1 MRDPV
6 VVTGAGCLSS
16 LGIGAETFVD
26 ELLAGHSGIAPVTRF
41 STEGCRSHT
50 AALVRGFE
58 PARYIEPMK
67 LRRVD
72 EVGRLAL
79 VACRLAAEDASL
91 PTRTDEVGVVLGSA
105 TAGLHS
111 TVTFLHSLVTTG
123 PAGVPALNFSNMI
136 GNAAASLCA
145 LEFGWRGPNLT
156 FAQKQA
162 SSLAAI
168 AFAVG
173 VLEQGRVSAF
183 LCGGIDDIEEK
194 FYRVHD
200 RFRVLSP
207 TDGEPEASRPFQ
219 AGRNGFVLGTG
230 GHVVVI
236 ETPSS
241 AARRGVVPYGEIL
254 GVGAASSDCPLNAWP
269 TEPTG
274 LVLAMR
280 SALSE
285 AGVAPAEVTVVFAT
299 ANSTRVLDH
308 VEALALEQV
317 FGPYGV
323 PVVSVKGALGEF
335 GAVGAASLTAAL
347 LCLRRGILPPTL
359 GCDPRDPACR
369 VDLTTSARPSTGRIA
384 LINATADG
392 GAHYC
397 VIARAVAPG
406 TVEHRA

>member
-1 MRDPV
+1 MR
-6 VVTGAGCLSS
+6 
-16 LGIGAETFVD
+16 
-26 ELLAGHSGIAPVTRF
+26 
-41 STEGCRSHT
+41 
-50 AALVRGFE
+50 
-58 PARYIEPMK
+58 
-67 LRRVD
+67 LRRID

-79 VACRLAAEDASL
+79 VACRLAAEDARL

-111 TVTFLHSLVTTG
+111 TVTHLHSLATTG
-123 PAGVPALNFSNMI
+123 PAGVPAFGFSNMI

-145 LEFGWRGPNLT
+145 LESGWRGPNVT

-162 SSLAAI
+162 SALAAI
-168 AFAVG
+168 AFAVN
-173 VLEQGRVSAF
+173 VLEQGRASAF
-183 LCGGIDDIEEK
+183 LCGGVDDIEET

-207 TDGEPEASRPFQ
+207 TDGEPEGSRPFH

-230 GHVVVI
+230 GHVVVL
-236 ETPSS
+236 ETPSF

-254 GVGAASSDCPLNAWP
+254 GVGAASSACRLNAWP

-274 LVLAMR
+274 LVRAMQGALAQ
-280 SALSE
+280 
-285 AGVAPAEVTVVFAT
+285 AGVAPAEVAAVFAT
-299 ANSTRVLDH
+299 ANSTRVLDQ
-308 VEALALEQV
+308 VEALAIEQV

-323 PVVSVKGALGEF
+323 PVVSIKGALGEF
-335 GAVGAASLTAAL
+335 GAVGAAALTAAL

-359 GCDPRDPACR
+359 GCETRDPACR

-384 LINATADG
+384 LVNATADG

-397 VIARAVAPG
+397 VIVRAAAPAA
-406 TVEHRA
+406 VEHRA